1 MIDCVRASSFH
12 LVNEYYVEFR
22 SADAYKLVI
31 FWMESITVLIRACLP
46 VRPCEM
52 QGSKMFLMSFN
63 DMWYLYSFDQSL
75 LHLLFLHI

>member
-31 FWMESITVLIRACLP
+31 FGWKAL
-46 VRPCEM
+46 
-52 QGSKMFLMSFN
+52 QFL
-63 DMWYLYSFDQSL
+63 
-75 LHLLFLHI
+75 